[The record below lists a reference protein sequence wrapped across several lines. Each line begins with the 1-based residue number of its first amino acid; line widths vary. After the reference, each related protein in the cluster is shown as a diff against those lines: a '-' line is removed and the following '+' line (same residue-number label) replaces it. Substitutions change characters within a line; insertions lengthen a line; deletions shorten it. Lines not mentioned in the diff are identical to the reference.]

1 MHLSVNTALMLRTM
15 VPWSPPPAFLIYGQ
29 LAKKIL
35 RDLDWSWLDI
45 PWKWPTITKN
55 PGKIWMKQNRQYKLL
70 AEKTMIERVASCH
83 KLSSEGRGEFER
95 CDPLLNMSRWSGAE
109 AGNVMLPHS
118 TCMQIASV
126 CTRHN
131 TTGASSNKQGL
142 IERCNWIMS
151 NATSHNMYTHN
162 LTNNIHSLRG
172 KEAIYY

>member
-1 MHLSVNTALMLRTM
+1 MAWHPLEITGDHWKSWQNMDETKQI
-15 VPWSPPPAFLIYGQ
+15 IY
-29 LAKKIL
+29 LVIKAH
-35 RDLDWSWLDI
+35 
-45 PWKWPTITKN
+45 
-55 PGKIWMKQNRQYKLL
+55 KQ
-70 AEKTMIERVASCH
+70 A
-83 KLSSEGRGEFER
+83 SEGRGELER
-95 CDPLLNMSRWSGAE
+95 CDPGLNMSRWSGAE

-172 KEAIYY
+172 KEAIYYSSCLQPHLLHGWAGAWLLQERAAGCSDAVSDHCPANGHQANSLF